1 MVAISDEDKDVKRI
15 EDIKSYLSGIEI
27 NDCRNDLISSCMVRN
42 IRVVGKYIYL
52 KLFLGSDQLYLE
64 NKVKDALKVFDWA
77 EKIYIDVKQIS
88 GVKRTIAIGS
98 GKGGVG
104 KSSVTLGLALN
115 LINKGFKVGVL
126 DADVYGPNIPIL
138 LGLNEVDVLTND
150 VDNITKFVPI
160 NYKGLQIMSVGML
173 AKREQS
179 LAWRGPILTRLL
191 NQFLYQVQWE
201 DLDFLLID
209 LPPGT
214 GDTQITILQDSPT
227 IGMLLVTTSGIASL
241 SDLSRTISMYKTFG
255 MPILGVVENLSSFKC
270 PCCESE
276 YQLFADKYSLNQYFS
291 ESIPIISKIPILFQE
306 EKMNNENPFVS
317 SKYSFYFNEI
327 SNKIINLLHFNK
339 MN

>member
-15 EDIKSYLSGIEI
+15 EDIKSNLSGIEI

-77 EKIYIDVKQIS
+77 EKIYVDVKQIS

-150 VDNITKFVPI
+150 QDGITKFVPI
-160 NYKGLQIMSVGML
+160 NYKGLQIMSVGIL
-173 AKREQS
+173 AKKEQG

-270 PCCESE
+270 PCCNSE
-276 YQLFADKYSLNQYFS
+276 YKLFADNYSLNKYFG
-291 ESIPIISKIPILFQE
+291 ESIPIISKIPIIYQE
-306 EKMNNENPFVS
+306 NKIDNKNPFIS
-317 SKYSFYFNEI
+317 SQYSFYFNEM
-327 SNKIINLLHFNK
+327 SNKIINSLIVK
-339 MN
+339 

>member
-77 EKIYIDVKQIS
+77 EKIYVDVKQIS

-150 VDNITKFVPI
+150 QDGITKFVPI

-173 AKREQS
+173 AKREQG

-241 SDLSRTISMYKTFG
+241 SDLSRT
-255 MPILGVVENLSSFKC
+255 C
-270 PCCESE
+270 
-276 YQLFADKYSLNQYFS
+276 
-291 ESIPIISKIPILFQE
+291 
-306 EKMNNENPFVS
+306 
-317 SKYSFYFNEI
+317 
-327 SNKIINLLHFNK
+327 LLYTSPSPRD
-339 MN
+339 

>member
-1 MVAISDEDKDVKRI
+1 M
-15 EDIKSYLSGIEI
+15 
-27 NDCRNDLISSCMVRN
+27 
-42 IRVVGKYIYL
+42 
-52 KLFLGSDQLYLE
+52 
-64 NKVKDALKVFDWA
+64 
-77 EKIYIDVKQIS
+77 
-88 GVKRTIAIGS
+88 
-98 GKGGVG
+98 
-104 KSSVTLGLALN
+104 
-115 LINKGFKVGVL
+115 

-138 LGLNEVDVLTND
+138 LGLNEVDVLTSD
-150 VDNITKFVPI
+150 EDNITKFVPI

-173 AKREQS
+173 AKRDQG

-270 PCCESE
+270 PCCNSE
-276 YQLFADKYSLNQYFS
+276 YQLFADNYSLNKYFG
-291 ESIPIISKIPILFQE
+291 ESIPIISKIPLIYQE
-306 EKMNNENPFVS
+306 NKIDNKNPFIS
-317 SKYSFYFNEI
+317 SKYSFYFNEM
-327 SNKIINLLHFNK
+327 SNKIINSLIVK
-339 MN
+339 

>member
-64 NKVKDALKVFDWA
+64 NKVKDALKVFEWA
-77 EKIYIDVKQIS
+77 EKIYVDVKQIS

-150 VDNITKFVPI
+150 QDGITKFVPI
-160 NYKGLQIMSVGML
+160 NYKGLQIMSVGIL
-173 AKREQS
+173 AKKEQG

-270 PCCESE
+270 PCCNSE
-276 YQLFADKYSLNQYFS
+276 YQLFADNYSLNKYFG
-291 ESIPIISKIPILFQE
+291 ESIPIISKIPIIYQE
-306 EKMNNENPFVS
+306 NKIDNKNPFIS
-317 SKYSFYFNEI
+317 SQYSFYFNEM
-327 SNKIINLLHFNK
+327 SNKIINSLIVK
-339 MN
+339 

>member
-42 IRVVGKYIYL
+42 IRVVGNYIYL

-64 NKVKDALKVFDWA
+64 NKVKDALKVFEWA
-77 EKIYIDVKQIS
+77 EKIYVDVKQIS

-150 VDNITKFVPI
+150 QDGITKFVPI

-173 AKREQS
+173 AKREQG

-270 PCCESE
+270 PCCNSE
-276 YQLFADKYSLNQYFS
+276 YQLFADNYSLNKYFG
-291 ESIPIISKIPILFQE
+291 ESIPIISKIPMLYQE
-306 EKMNNENPFVS
+306 NRIDNKNPFIS
-317 SKYSFYFNEI
+317 SKYSFYFNEM
-327 SNKIINLLHFNK
+327 SNKLINSLIIK
-339 MN
+339 